1 MTEINKE
8 TPMKDLT
15 IGGNIYCAG
24 NAREFK
30 TGDWR
35 SMKPVWDK
43 KNVNNVDYVLQY
55 VQKIQYQ

>member
-1 MTEINKE
+1 MEK
-8 TPMKDLT
+8 LT

-35 SMKPVWDK
+35 SMKPVWDEEK
-43 KNVNNVDYVLQY
+43 CKQSAG
-55 VQKIQYQ
+55 K